1 MDFISEG
8 FLQALKLIIN
18 LDPETMSA
26 VIATVQTSS
35 ISICIALV
43 LGLPLGF
50 GLGYFDFWLKKPC
63 KIFVDTLLA
72 MPTVVIGLFI
82 YALISRRGPF
92 GEYGLL
98 YTLTGIVIGQS
109 LLALPIVI
117 SLSASVIEGMDKKL
131 SLTLKSF
138 GLTPFQMIQSTIYE
152 LRYALLASVILAY
165 SRVISEIGLAMMI
178 GGNIKWH
185 TRTITTAVSL
195 ESSKGEFAMGV
206 ALGLVLVAM
215 ALSINI
221 VLYLLKNKT

>member
-1 MDFISEG
+1 MDFILEG
-8 FLQALKLIIN
+8 FLQALRLIIN

-35 ISICIALV
+35 ISIFVALA

-50 GLGYFDFWLKKPC
+50 GLGYFNFFLKKPC

-72 MPTVVIGLFI
+72 IPTVVIGLFI
-82 YALISRRGPF
+82 YALVSRRGPF

-98 YTLTGIVIGQS
+98 FTLPGIIIGQS
-109 LLALPIVI
+109 LLALPIII
-117 SLSASVIEGMDKKL
+117 SLSSSAIEDIDKKL

-138 GLTPFQMIQSTIYE
+138 GLTSFQMIKSTIYE
-152 LRYALLASVILAY
+152 LRYTLLASVIVAY

-206 ALGLVLVAM
+206 ALGLILIAM
-215 ALSINI
+215 ALLINI
-221 VLYLLKNKT
+221 ALYLLRDKA